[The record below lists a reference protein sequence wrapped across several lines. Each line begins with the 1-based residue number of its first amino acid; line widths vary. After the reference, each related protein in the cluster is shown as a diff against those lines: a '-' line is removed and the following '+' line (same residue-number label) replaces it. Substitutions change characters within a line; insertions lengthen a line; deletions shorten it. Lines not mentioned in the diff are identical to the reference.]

1 MKKFNYISNHF
12 MNFFFRNKNVIFFS
26 LFSNLIKKIKESIFL
41 NKENQE
47 YIDNIRKILVNVNDL
62 ILLKKKIKYK
72 I

>member
-1 MKKFNYISNHF
+1 